1 MKQGGHLDM
10 MHYTPSTL
18 NGRVLDALS
27 TIADGGESNAH
38 ILLCSLRSFDF
49 IVSLV
54 EHLSYINSLCK
65 ALQKEGTNLLA
76 ALESAKASL

>member
-10 MHYTPSTL
+10 MHYTPSSL
-18 NGRVLDALS
+18 NGRVLEALS

-49 IVSLV
+49 VSLV
-54 EHLSYINSLCK
+54 IVEHF
-65 ALQKEGTNLLA
+65 NLIQIHYLWVFKKKG
-76 ALESAKASL
+76 LIY